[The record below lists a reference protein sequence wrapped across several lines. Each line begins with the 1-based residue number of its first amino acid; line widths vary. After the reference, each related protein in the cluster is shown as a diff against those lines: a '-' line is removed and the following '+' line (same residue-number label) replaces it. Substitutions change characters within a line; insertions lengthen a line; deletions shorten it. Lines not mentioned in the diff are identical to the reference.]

1 MYKKPI
7 LYVILNGELKMSP
20 GKGAAQAVHAA
31 MMLETGASQL
41 FKDKY
46 ERTVIILEAKNS
58 ETLRNLYEYLK
69 TANIY
74 SRYYIDER
82 TEHGQPFQL
91 TALAVDVFDSE
102 NEEKRA
108 IFEAFPLFKGHVTVK
123 YLNRFGVLKGKVKVS
138 GGSTE
143 SGFVFRALKRKEK

>member
-1 MYKKPI
+1 MYAKPI
-7 LYVILNGELKMSP
+7 LYIILNGELKMSP

-58 ETLRNLYEYLK
+58 EALRNLHEYLK

-74 SRYYIDER
+74 SKYYIDER
-82 TEHGQPFQL
+82 SEKGDPYQL
-91 TALAVDVFDSE
+91 TALAVDIFDIE
-102 NEEKRA
+102 DTDKRS
-108 IFEAFPLFKGHVTVK
+108 IF
-123 YLNRFGVLKGKVKVS
+123 
-138 GGSTE
+138 
-143 SGFVFRALKRKEK
+143 SGFSLFGRKKKKWWKK